1 LVAVA
6 VAIARTRNLFAAVA
20 LGGIYSFCMALAL
33 LVLDAPDVSMTEA
46 AVGAGVSTVL
56 LLGAL
61 YLTRIEETPSRRV
74 AVVPLLV
81 SVIAGTALLY
91 GAWALPP
98 FGDPAG
104 PIHQHVAPRYLS
116 GVVKETGVPNVVT
129 AVLASY
135 RGFDTFGETVVV
147 LTGGLGVLL
156 LLRGRRRPALHA
168 DARNGKDPA

>member
-1 LVAVA
+1 VA
-6 VAIARTRNLFAAVA
+6 VAIVRTRNLFSAVA

-56 LLGAL
+56 FLGSL
-61 YLTRIEETPSRRV
+61 YLTRIAETPGRGI
-74 AVVPLLV
+74 AVIPLLV
-81 SVIAGTALLY
+81 SVVAGSALLY

-104 PIHQHVAPRYLS
+104 PIHRHVAPRYLNE
-116 GVVKETGVPNVVT
+116 VVKETGVPNAVT

-156 LLRGRRRPALHA
+156 LLRGRRRPAMNTVE
-168 DARNGKDPA
+168 RNGKDPA

>member
-1 LVAVA
+1 MAVA
-6 VAIARTRNLFAAVA
+6 AAIARTRNLFAAVV

-61 YLTRIEETPSRRV
+61 YLTRIEETPNHRI
-74 AVVPLLV
+74 ALTPLLV
-81 SVIAGTALLY
+81 SVVAGATLLY

-104 PIHQHVAPRYLS
+104 PIHQHVAPRYLND
-116 GVVKETGVPNVVT
+116 VVKETGVPNAVT

-147 LTGGLGVLL
+147 FTGGLGVLL
-156 LLRGRRRPALHA
+156 LLRGRRRPPSTSDAGTGKGA
-168 DARNGKDPA
+168 D

>member
-1 LVAVA
+1 MA
-6 VAIARTRNLFAAVA
+6 VAITRTRNLFAAVA

-56 LLGAL
+56 LLGAI
-61 YLTRIEETPSRRV
+61 YLTRIEETQGRRI
-74 AVVPLLV
+74 ALMPLLI
-81 SVIAGTALLY
+81 SVMAGAVLLY

-104 PIHQHVAPRYLS
+104 PIHQHVAPRYLAD
-116 GVVKETGVPNVVT
+116 VVQETGVPNVVT

-135 RGFDTFGETVVV
+135 RSFDTFGETVVV
-147 LTGGLGVLL
+147 FTGGLGVLL
-156 LLRGRRRPALHA
+156 LLRGRRRPPANASSRHDK
-168 DARNGKDPA
+168 DAA